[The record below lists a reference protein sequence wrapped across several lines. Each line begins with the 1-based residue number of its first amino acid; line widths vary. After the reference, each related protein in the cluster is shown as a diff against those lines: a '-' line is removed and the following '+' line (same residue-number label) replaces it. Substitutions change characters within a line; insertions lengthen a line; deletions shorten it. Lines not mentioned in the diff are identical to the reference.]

1 MAYPLCSGS
10 EGAFAVGK
18 PAAFTPPLDG
28 AAQETLGGAVDPGET
43 ILV

>member
-10 EGAFAVGK
+10 EGAFAAGT
-18 PAAFTPPLDG
+18 PATAAPPLDG
-28 AAQETLGGAVDPGET
+28 AACAAVSITGET